1 VTNDALKNATEQQIA
16 AINRVWEFV
25 GVERSEYNKPP
36 DMSGQWLSVQGNAR
50 RKRVKQRLRTRFSE
64 GAFLPDGR
72 TARGAFTRDDLL
84 AWGEQLLNPAVFDA
98 NAGTPAEGE
107 EPEGDEAV
115 DDAAAGMAVEPVRV
129 EDALLYLN
137 QVKAEFRDEP
147 EIYNEFLEIVKSFRS
162 QQIDMPGVIRRVST
176 LFEGYGKLIYGF
188 NTFLPEGYKIEVPE
202 HLRGQLRGQV
212 NAETPEADQPLS
224 PADAAASAPA
234 GAAVADR
241 VAVAAASNSDTA
253 VEPDDAMEC
262 DSREVSTDGR
272 GAGPPPG
279 ATAPPSISSTGK
291 TSLVRKV
298 RKGCARLT
306 GRSGFISR
314 KGRLTA
320 EAVAS
325 LNSDTP
331 RFVASNANHNQTV
344 TSKSRSDRSFW
355 GRFSYHSSQLSAKLA
370 RSFPSRKKDLHAV
383 ADGAPENPHTQHFK
397 DYFECRVLAEEL
409 DEGREAWERIHA
421 KLFLPAMGE
430 ELFGRDSTLD
440 AVERDYM
447 INTWI
452 SEEHKTILDEM
463 REIRDAV
470 ELTGYYESAEQRID
484 SLQMHRQLTF
494 LTAID
499 SLPRTLTGPSIF
511 SEVHTIDAMEFSDRR
526 GTAMADEP

>member
-1 VTNDALKNATEQQIA
+1 MPWGTSTARVLCHLRNVTKDALKNATEQQIA

-36 DMSGQWLSVQGNAR
+36 DMSGQWLSVKGKDR
-50 RKRVKQRLRTRFSE
+50 RKSVRRQLRTRFSE
-64 GAFLPDGR
+64 RAFLPNGQA
-72 TARGAFTRDDLL
+72 ARNEFTPDDLL
-84 AWGEQLLNPAVFDA
+84 AWGNHLLNPADAAANAAVSDA

-115 DDAAAGMAVEPVRV
+115 DDAAAANAAGMAVEPVRV

-147 EIYNEFLEIVKSFRS
+147 EIYNEFLEIVKSFGT
-162 QQIDMPGVIRRVST
+162 QQIDTPGLIRRVST

-202 HLRGQLRGQV
+202 HLREQLRGQV

-298 RKGCARLT
+298 RKRLSRAT
-306 GRSGFISR
+306 GRSGLFSG
-314 KGRLTA
+314 KERLTA
-320 EAVAS
+320 GAVAS

-370 RSFPSRKKDLHAV
+370 RSFPSRKKDDV
-383 ADGAPENPHTQHFK
+383 PPP
-397 DYFECRVLAEEL
+397 RVLRDELEAERYEL
-409 DEGREAWERIHA
+409 ERALRVKA
-421 KLFLPAMGE
+421 KADRVTAMSE
-430 ELFGRDSTLD
+430 ELFGRDSD
-440 AVERDYM
+440 AVEREDR
-447 INTWI
+447 I
-452 SEEHKTILDEM
+452 SEEARHKTIADEL
-463 REIRDAV
+463 REIWECEA
-470 ELTGYYESAEQRID
+470 LAEQRID
-484 SLQMHRQLTF
+484 SLQMHLQTY
-494 LTAID
+494 
-499 SLPRTLTGPSIF
+499 
-511 SEVHTIDAMEFSDRR
+511 R